1 MLALSYDA
9 DLIGSSP
16 GGLTCVLKRKVPPF
30 FGVAFRSGG
39 LLKNVNSSTFAAV
52 AVAADDEDDA
62 ALLVPLVLLLVL
74 FLSSLP
80 HAASHS
86 ASPPAPAMPAPLSS
100 CRRASRVRP
109 KLPTVA
115 AMS

>member
-1 MLALSYDA
+1 
-9 DLIGSSP
+9 
-16 GGLTCVLKRKVPPF
+16 
-30 FGVAFRSGG
+30 
-39 LLKNVNSSTFAAV
+39 
-52 AVAADDEDDA
+52 EDDA

-109 KLPTVA
+109 TFLIVA
-115 AMS
+115 AMSSPLPRVLRADRRGRRRPISGSLPGGRRALLRGRTTVGPRRTTSLPQDVRRVHHFT